1 MAEIPAAELDAS
13 QRRFYAGASTIEE
26 EGTRFTLA
34 DLGDTLRATRGRIQ
48 QVVDTWSQEQLWA
61 QPPEGSVSPDG
72 EDHWSATEAVT
83 HLIATENWYRLH
95 LWRLRGEKRM
105 FDLMVRG
112 LGDQA
117 HNDIP
122 KDTLSALLREA
133 SDTLLSEIM
142 SMPPD
147 VDMTAQRDST
157 FFGML
162 SVRGWVYL
170 AINHDLIHLAQIE
183 RLKTY
188 SNFPMTK

>member
-13 QRRFYAGASTIEE
+13 QRRFYSGASSIEA

-34 DLGDTLRATRGRIQ
+34 DLADTLRATRGRIQ
-48 QVVDTWSQEQLWA
+48 QVVDTWSQAQLWA
-61 QPPEGSVSPDG
+61 QPPEDAVSPDG
-72 EDHWSATEAVT
+72 EDRWSATEAVS

-117 HNDIP
+117 QNDVP
-122 KDTLSALLREA
+122 KEALSARLREA
-133 SDTLLSEIM
+133 TEALLSEID
-142 SMPPD
+142 SIPAD
-147 VDMTAQRDST
+147 VDMSAQRDST

-162 SVRGWVYL
+162 SIRGWVYL
-170 AINHDLIHLAQIE
+170 AINHDLMHLAQIE

-188 SNFPMTK
+188 PNFPAS

>member
-13 QRRFYAGASTIEE
+13 QRRFYAGASTIEA
-26 EGTRFTLA
+26 EGTRYTLA
-34 DLGDTLRATRGRIQ
+34 DLGDTLRVTRGQIQ
-48 QVVDTWSQEQLWA
+48 QVVDTWSQAQLWT
-61 QPPEGSVSPDG
+61 QPPEGAVSPDG
-72 EDHWSATEAVT
+72 EDRWSATEAIT

-122 KDTLSALLREA
+122 KDALSAQLREA
-133 SDTLLSEIM
+133 TDTLLSEIDA
-142 SMPPD
+142 MPLD

-162 SVRGWVYL
+162 SIRGWVYL

-183 RLKTY
+183 RVKTY
-188 SNFPMTK
+188 ANFPQE

>member
-1 MAEIPAAELDAS
+1 MSEISLDELR
-13 QRRFYAGASTIEE
+13 QTTPRLF
-26 EGTRFTLA
+26 EGTTSVEAEATKYSLSDLA
-34 DLGDTLRATRGRIQ
+34 NALRRTRQRLQEI
-48 QVVDTWSQEQLWA
+48 VDTWSQEQL
-61 QPPEGSVSPDG
+61 QTRPPAGSVRDDG
-72 EDHWSATEAVT
+72 EDRWSATEAVS
-83 HLIATENWYRLH
+83 HLVATENWYRLH

-122 KDTLSALLREA
+122 KETLSAQLREA
-133 SDTLLSEIM
+133 TDTLLSEID
-142 SMPPD
+142 SIPPD
-147 VDMTAQRDST
+147 VDMTAERDST

-162 SVRGWVYL
+162 SIRGWVYL

-188 SNFPMTK
+188 PNFPQG

>member
-1 MAEIPAAELDAS
+1 MSEISLDELRQTTQRLFDGKTTVEAEAS
-13 QRRFYAGASTIEE
+13 KYSLSDLST
-26 EGTRFTLA
+26 A
-34 DLGDTLRATRGRIQ
+34 LRATRQ
-48 QVVDTWSQEQLWA
+48 QLQAIVDTWSQVQL
-61 QPPEGSVSPDG
+61 QTRPPEGSARDDG
-72 EDHWSATEAVT
+72 DDRWSATEAIS

-122 KDTLSALLREA
+122 KDALSAQLREA
-133 SDTLLSEIM
+133 TDTLLGEID

-147 VDMTAQRDST
+147 VDMTAQREST

-162 SVRGWVYL
+162 SIRGWVYL

-183 RLKTY
+183 RVKTY
-188 SNFPMTK
+188 ATFPQE

>member
-1 MAEIPAAELDAS
+1 MSEISLDELRRATQQFLEGKTSIEAEATKYSLSD
-13 QRRFYAGASTIEE
+13 
-26 EGTRFTLA
+26 LA
-34 DLGDTLRATRGRIQ
+34 LTLRRTRQ
-48 QVVDTWSQEQLWA
+48 QLQEIVDTWSQEQLQA
-61 QPPEGSVSPDG
+61 RPPEGSVRDDG
-72 EDHWSATEAVT
+72 EDRWSATEAIS

-122 KDTLSALLREA
+122 KEALSAQLREA
-133 SDTLLSEIM
+133 TETLLGEID

-162 SVRGWVYL
+162 SIRGWVYL
-170 AINHDLIHLAQIE
+170 AINHDLMHLAQIE
-183 RLKTY
+183 RLTTY
-188 SNFPMTK
+188 SNFPQ

>member
-1 MAEIPAAELDAS
+1 MSEISLDELRQAS
-13 QRRFYAGASTIEE
+13 QQFLDGKTTIEAE
-26 EGTRFTLA
+26 ATKYSLPDLAQTLRGTRRL
-34 DLGDTLRATRGRIQ
+34 LQEI
-48 QVVDTWSQEQLWA
+48 VDSWSQEQL
-61 QPPEGSVSPDG
+61 QIRPPEGSVRDDG
-72 EDHWSATEAVT
+72 EDRWSATEAIS

-122 KDTLSALLREA
+122 KDALAAQLRA
-133 SDTLLSEIM
+133 ATDTLLSEID

-170 AINHDLIHLAQIE
+170 AINHDLMHLAQIE

-188 SNFPMTK
+188 PNFPAE

>member
-1 MAEIPAAELDAS
+1 MSEISLEELRQTTQRLLDGKTSVEAEATKYSLSDL
-13 QRRFYAGASTIEE
+13 STALR
-26 EGTRFTLA
+26 GTR
-34 DLGDTLRATRGRIQ
+34 Q
-48 QVVDTWSQEQLWA
+48 QLQEIVDTWSQEQLQA
-61 QPPEGSVSPDG
+61 RPPEGSVRADG
-72 EDHWSATEAVT
+72 EDRWSATEAVS

-122 KDTLSALLREA
+122 KDALSAQLREA
-133 SDTLLSEIM
+133 TGTLLSEID
-142 SMPPD
+142 SIPAD
-147 VDMTAQRDST
+147 ADMTAQREST
-157 FFGML
+157 YFGML
-162 SVRGWVYL
+162 SIRGWVYL

-188 SNFPMTK
+188 ANFLQG